1 MSACKNHK
9 ISIDEALKKAEII
22 CNKKGVKLT
31 KLRKKVLTL
40 ILKNHGYVKA
50 YDLLNDLKKNDTSA
64 KPPTVY
70 RSLDFLMEHGFIH
83 KIQSFNAF
91 VGCSHPDEHEDC
103 YFLICKECK
112 NIEECC
118 SNKVKKVLTST
129 SGKNNFSP
137 NQVTLEITGICQD
150 CS

>member
-1 MSACKNHK
+1 MSTCENHK
-9 ISIDEALKKAEII
+9 ININEALKKAEII

-50 YDLLNDLKKNDTSA
+50 YDLLNDLKKSDASA

-83 KIQSFNAF
+83 KIQSLNAF

-150 CS
+150 CP